1 LLNTGLILMKV
12 TTKGNI
18 IKVTQDKLLLII
30 EVVPKAGLTVFHK
43 GPSKS

>member
-1 LLNTGLILMKV
+1 MKV

-30 EVVPKAGLTVFHK
+30 EVVPKAGLTEFHK